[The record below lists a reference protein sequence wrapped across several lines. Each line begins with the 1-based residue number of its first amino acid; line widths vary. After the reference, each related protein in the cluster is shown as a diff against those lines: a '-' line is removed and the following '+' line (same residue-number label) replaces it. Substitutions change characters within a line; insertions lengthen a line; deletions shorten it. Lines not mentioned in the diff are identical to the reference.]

1 MPVFQGYING
11 TVSSVPKKIAT
22 TINSFSIVN
31 GSGGNADVTVYIDNG
46 DDTPIP
52 ITAIEYTLKDKQAYI
67 RDSPILVLPNYRITI
82 VSTDT
87 VYYYFSIS

>member
-1 MPVFQGYING
+1 MPVFKGSGSG
-11 TVSSVPKKIAT
+11 TITSVAKNIAT

-31 GSGGNADVTVYIDNG
+31 GSGGNANVTVYITNDG
-46 DDTPIP
+46 VTLIP

-67 RDSPILVLPNYRITI
+67 RDSPILVLPDYYITI
-82 VSTDT
+82 VSTGT

>member
-1 MPVFQGYING
+1 MPVFQGSISG
-11 TVSSVPKKIAT
+11 TESSVPKNIAS

-31 GSGGNADVTVYIDNG
+31 GSGGNADVTVYIENG
-46 DDTPIP
+46 VDTPIP

-67 RDSPILVLPNYRITI
+67 RDSPILILPNYYITI
-82 VSTDT
+82 VSTGT